1 VSATI
6 PEQDARIL
14 RRLSFAEEGSTASRC
29 NLDVLALRRAAFDGD
44 PDAETVLDDLEAVLD
59 DLEADEPPEAKTG
72 WWVKKVRH
80 GR

>member
-1 VSATI
+1 MSATI
-6 PEQDARIL
+6 PEQDARSL

-44 PDAETVLDDLEAVLD
+44 PDAETVLDDLEA
-59 DLEADEPPEAKTG
+59 DEPPEAKTG